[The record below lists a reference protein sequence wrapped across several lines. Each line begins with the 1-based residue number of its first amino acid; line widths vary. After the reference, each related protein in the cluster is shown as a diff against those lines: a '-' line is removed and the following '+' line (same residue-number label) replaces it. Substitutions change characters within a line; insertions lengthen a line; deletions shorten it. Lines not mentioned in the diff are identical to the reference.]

1 MADNVWNARDVCDHL
16 DGNDV
21 SGCMHA
27 RVCARRSPQVH
38 LRSATGRSHDA
49 PCRLVMGTRRT
60 LTGSSALSC
69 DTAPAFTM
77 ASNSTPSIVRTFG
90 CLQHNHRQHSH
101 SHYVHGVSSSTRAGG
116 RAGGTREHAHLHPGA
131 PRPAEPNEQ
140 GTLSLRQPRC
150 LVRIF
155 SLRVF
160 LHRLVVPPC
169 PPPAPP
175 PNVLRVLLPV
185 LARFREASRLP
196 SRREPV
202 LSSFRLCL
210 SGQCR
215 LSIEYA
221 FGLRGTSSI
230 RC

>member
-116 RAGGTREHAHLHPGA
+116 RAERENTHICIPEHPVPQNPMSRAHCLFGSRGA
-131 PRPAEPNEQ
+131 
-140 GTLSLRQPRC
+140 LSAFSPSESSFTVSSFLRVP
-150 LVRIF
+150 LPLLLPTFFVSF
-155 SLRVF
+155 SLF
-160 LHRLVVPPC
+160 LRDFAKPADSRLV
-169 PPPAPP
+169 A
-175 PNVLRVLLPV
+175 NLF
-185 LARFREASRLP
+185 FRPSGCASAA
-196 SRREPV
+196 SV
-202 LSSFRLCL
+202 DSASSMLSD
-210 SGQCR
+210 
-215 LSIEYA
+215 
-221 FGLRGTSSI
+221 
-230 RC
+230 